1 MQHWFELTRCN
12 LLRCKTNLN
21 CCLQCVFNTEGA
33 LQKVVGRRPTD
44 RYVFL
49 FDGLLILTKQNLKR
63 ISVTGS
69 TADYKLKEKYQ
80 IRKIDI
86 IDREDVEGQRS

>member
-1 MQHWFELTRCN
+1 M
-12 LLRCKTNLN
+12 
-21 CCLQCVFNTEGA
+21 
-33 LQKVVGRRPTD
+33 VGRRLTD

-63 ISVTGS
+63 ISVTG
-69 TADYKLKEKYQ
+69 TMADYKLKEKYQ

-86 IDREDVEGQRS
+86 IDRDDIEG